1 MLVRVLLAD
10 DHVFIREGIRAILD
24 SEPSIEI
31 VGETGDG
38 LEVLNLVEKLIPDVL
53 VLDIKLPGLNGLEVV
68 RQIDQRGFLT
78 RIIILSMLDDEP
90 FVLQALK
97 NGAKGYITKGADTNE
112 LIRAIHEVMLGRFY
126 LSPPLSE
133 RAIEAYLEKTRT
145 LDLDLYDTLTNRE
158 RQVLQLA
165 AEGRNNPEI
174 AQRLVISPRTAER
187 YRSNIM
193 RKLRFNNQTDLI
205 RYAIRRGIL
214 SVDF

>member
-24 SEPSIEI
+24 FEPSIEI

-193 RKLRFNNQTDLI
+193 RKLRFNNQSDLI